1 MSDFEILEKRLLKL
15 PPQNLRS
22 PDFAQIS
29 FKIQVAKLQQKSRRQ
44 TLALAAAFVLS
55 TLAILV
61 SIQLALKTA
70 PAAVMTSPKPVTV
83 ATFTAA
89 PVVNP
94 QAKSGENLESSDF
107 EISWGKSDEVK
118 NLAQAVNNAQW
129 QIATFN
135 PITVQE

>member
-1 MSDFEILEKRLLKL
+1 MSDFKMLEKRLLKL

-55 TLAILV
+55 TAAILV
-61 SIQLALKTA
+61 SIQLAVKTA
-70 PAAVMTSPKPVTV
+70 PAAVMTGAKPVTV
-83 ATFTAA
+83 AAVTAA
-89 PVVNP
+89 PVVNH